1 MSELD
6 FMLTNMYMSE
16 NRSVVYGYSSSYICG
31 GAVWGC
37 YRKSRDRNG
46 PDRMSRKCVLRMRN
60 QKLRNTPYW
69 GLFTRSDVS
78 HVTGR
83 GPDRGVTGS
92 MFCACPVP
100 PAFFSYY
107 SSSTSTMATGSDRK
121 SGDPFGVPFCVRMR
135 DLKCPW
141 GVL

>member
-1 MSELD
+1 MGTAQVTFVGVL
-6 FMLTNMYMSE
+6 
-16 NRSVVYGYSSSYICG
+16 CG
-31 GAVWGC
+31 GATVSRVTETALTGC
-37 YRKSRDRNG
+37 
-46 PDRMSRKCVLRMRN
+46 
-60 QKLRNTPYW
+60 
-69 GLFTRSDVS
+69 
-78 HVTGR
+78 H
-83 GPDRGVTGS
+83 GS
-92 MFCACPVP
+92 VFCACPVP